1 MDGTLT
7 LAVHDFEAIRI
18 ELGLPEGKPILE
30 QIATYPKMEARRLH
44 QQLDMIELDIAAQ
57 SKPADGAA
65 DVLETLA
72 TRGHQLG
79 ILTRNNM
86 INIYA
91 TLEAA
96 GLSGFFKN
104 DDLISRNCAP
114 PKPNPAGIHR
124 LLNAWGG
131 TPEDS
136 VMVGD
141 HLFDLDTG
149 HAAGSATVY
158 IDPAGEFEHK
168 DKADFCLRSL
178 SELHSHPT

>member
-7 LAVHDFEAIRI
+7 LAVHDFDAIRK

-30 QIATYPKMEARRLH
+30 QIAIYPKMEARRLH
-44 QQLDMIELDIAAQ
+44 KQLDMIELDIAAR

-65 DVLETLA
+65 ELLEALTA
-72 TRGHQLG
+72 KGHQLG
-79 ILTRNNM
+79 ILTRNNR

-96 GLSGFFKN
+96 GLNGFFEDN
-104 DDLISRNCAP
+104 NLISRNCVP
-114 PKPNPAGIHR
+114 PKPDPAGIHR

-131 TPEDS
+131 TPEES

-149 HAAGSATVY
+149 RAAGSATIYV
-158 IDPAGEFEHK
+158 DPTGEFEHR
-168 DKADFCLRSL
+168 DKADFC
-178 SELHSHPT
+178 

>member
-7 LAVHDFEAIRI
+7 LAVHDFDAIRE

-30 QIATYPKMEARRLH
+30 QIAIYPKMEARRLH
-44 QQLDMIELDIAAQ
+44 QQLDMIELHIAAQ

-65 DVLETLA
+65 YLLETLA
-72 TRGHQLG
+72 AKGHQLG

-96 GLSGFFKN
+96 GLNGFFKD
-104 DDLISRNCAP
+104 DDLISRNCVP
-114 PKPNPAGIHR
+114 PKPDPAGIHR

-131 TPEDS
+131 TPEES
-136 VMVGD
+136 VMIGD

-149 HAAGSATVY
+149 RAAGSATIYV
-158 IDPAGEFEHK
+158 DPTGEFEHR
-168 DKADFCLRSL
+168 DKADFCIHSL
-178 SELHSHPT
+178 DELNPH

>member
-7 LAVHDFEAIRI
+7 LAVHDFDAIRK

-30 QIATYPKMEARRLH
+30 QIALYPKMEARRLH
-44 QQLDMIELDIAAQ
+44 QQLDMIELNVAAQ

-65 DVLETLA
+65 RILESLA
-72 TRGHQLG
+72 AKGHQLG

-96 GLSGFFKN
+96 GLNGFFK
-104 DDLISRNCAP
+104 DDHLISRNCAP
-114 PKPNPAGIHR
+114 PKPDPAGIHR

-131 TPEDS
+131 TPEES

-141 HLFDLDTG
+141 HLFDIDTG
-149 HAAGSATVY
+149 RAAGSATIYV
-158 IDPAGEFEHK
+158 DPTGKFEHR
-168 DKADFCLRSL
+168 DKADCCIRSL
-178 SELHSHPT
+178 DELHPH

>member
-7 LAVHDFEAIRI
+7 LAVHDFDAIRK

-30 QIATYPKMEARRLH
+30 QIALYPKMEARRLH
-44 QQLDMIELDIAAQ
+44 QQLDMIELNVAAQ
-57 SKPADGAA
+57 SKPANGAA
-65 DVLETLA
+65 RILESLA
-72 TRGHQLG
+72 AKGHQLG

-96 GLSGFFKN
+96 GLNGFFK
-104 DDLISRNCAP
+104 DDHLISRNCAP
-114 PKPNPAGIHR
+114 PKPDPTGIHR

-131 TPEDS
+131 TPEES

-141 HLFDLDTG
+141 HLFDIDTG
-149 HAAGSATVY
+149 RAAGSATIYV
-158 IDPAGEFEHK
+158 DPTGKFEHR
-168 DKADFCLRSL
+168 DKADCCIRSL
-178 SELHSHPT
+178 DELHPH